1 MNVQIAKA
9 RQRMIADHPFYA
21 CLLYRLQLVED
32 AANTPTMATDGKSI
46 FFNPVWV
53 DSLTV
58 PEVAGVLAHEC
69 AHIGYGH
76 HLRKDGRDH
85 KLWNQACDYAINE
98 GLIKAG
104 FTLPDDGLFNPKYR
118 DWAAERIYSDIS
130 KPQQEE
136 DGEGGKGADGADP
149 SSDSSSDS
157 SSGQD
162 GNDDSS
168 QSDSGAPSQS
178 DSGVPWGE
186 VRDGV
191 DDDGELLDESGKAE
205 EQRSVAAAVNQAAQA
220 ERKAGQGSLGQ
231 ARDMID
237 SLKGES
243 IPWNEILRDALRDSV
258 VIDQTYAKPNRRLL
272 SRGLRLPSN
281 ITEPTGELVVA
292 VDTSCSLDDH
302 DLSVISHH
310 IDDIVADIKPTKVYV
325 IYCDFTINHVDEF
338 ERGDDIVLKMHGGGG
353 TAFNP
358 PFNWCEYN
366 DVNPNALVYF
376 TDGLADV
383 GPNAHYGEK
392 FSVPDYPVFW
402 LTNFTDPQFD
412 GCEQFGEIIK
422 I

>member
-21 CLLYRLQLVED
+21 CLLYRLRLVED

-46 FFNPVWV
+46 FFNPAWV
-53 DSLTV
+53 DKLTV

-85 KLWNQACDYAINE
+85 KMWNQACDYAINE

-118 DWAAERIYSDIS
+118 DWAAERIYVDIN
-130 KPQQEE
+130 KPQQDE
-136 DGEGGKGADGADP
+136 DEQDGKGAEGG
-149 SSDSSSDS
+149 DSSSDQGDS
-157 SSGQD
+157 SSDQSQD
-162 GNDDSS
+162 
-168 QSDSGAPSQS
+168 SDSDSEGAQA

-186 VRDGV
+186 VLDGV
-191 DDDGELLDESGKAE
+191 DEDGELLDESGKAE

-220 ERKAGQGSLGQ
+220 ERKAGKGSIGQ

-237 SLKGES
+237 SLKGDS
-243 IPWNEILRDALRDSV
+243 QPWNEILRDALRDSV
-258 VIDQTYAKPNRRLL
+258 VTDQTYARPNRRLL
-272 SRGLRLPSN
+272 SRGLVLPSN
-281 ITEPTGELVVA
+281 VTDPTGELVIA

-302 DLSVISHH
+302 ELSIISHH
-310 IDDIVADIKPTKVYV
+310 IDDIVDDIKPTKTYV
-325 IYCDFTINHVDEF
+325 VYCDFTINHVDEF
-338 ERGDDIVLKMHGGGG
+338 DRGDDIVLKMHGGGG

-358 PFNWCEYN
+358 PFNWCEHN
-366 DVNPNALVYF
+366 DVSPNALVYF
-376 TDGLADV
+376 TDGMAEV
-383 GPNAHYGEK
+383 GPSAYHGNE
-392 FSVPDYPVFW
+392 FTVPDYPVFW
-402 LTNFTDPQFD
+402 LSNYADPEFS
-412 GCEQFGEIIK
+412 GCEEFGEIIK

>member
-46 FFNPVWV
+46 FFNPAWV

-104 FTLPDDGLFNPKYR
+104 FTLPDDGLFNRKYR

-130 KPQQEE
+130 KPQQDE
-136 DGEGGKGADGADP
+136 DEQDGKGADGAD
-149 SSDSSSDS
+149 SSSDQS
-157 SSGQD
+157 QD
-162 GNDDSS
+162 GEGDSDS
-168 QSDSGAPSQS
+168 EGPQSDSGAPSQS

-191 DDDGELLDESGKAE
+191 DEDGELLDESGKAE

-237 SLKGES
+237 SLKGDS
-243 IPWNEILRDALRDSV
+243 QPWNEILRDALRDSV
-258 VIDQTYAKPNRRLL
+258 VTDQTYSRPNRRLL
-272 SRGLRLPSN
+272 SRGLVLPSN
-281 ITEPTGELVVA
+281 VTEPTGELVVA

-302 DLSVISHH
+302 ELSIISHH

-325 IYCDFTINHVDEF
+325 VYCDFTINHVDEF
-338 ERGDDIVLKMHGGGG
+338 DRGDDIVLKMHGGGG

-358 PFNWCEYN
+358 PFNWCEHN

-383 GPNAHYGEK
+383 GPNAYYGEK

>member
-46 FFNPVWV
+46 FFNPAWV

-104 FTLPDDGLFNPKYR
+104 FTLPDDGLFNRKYR

-130 KPQQEE
+130 KPQQDE
-136 DGEGGKGADGADP
+136 DEQGGKGADGAD
-149 SSDSSSDS
+149 SSSDQS
-157 SSGQD
+157 QD
-162 GNDDSS
+162 GEGD
-168 QSDSGAPSQS
+168 SDSEGPQA

-191 DDDGELLDESGKAE
+191 DEDGELLDESGKAE

-237 SLKGES
+237 SLKGDS
-243 IPWNEILRDALRDSV
+243 QPWNEILRDALRDSV
-258 VIDQTYAKPNRRLL
+258 VTDQTYSRPNRRLL
-272 SRGLRLPSN
+272 SRGLVLPSN
-281 ITEPTGELVVA
+281 VTEPTGELVVA

-302 DLSVISHH
+302 ELSIISHH

-358 PFNWCEYN
+358 PFNWCEHN
-366 DVNPNALVYF
+366 DVNPNALVY
-376 TDGLADV
+376 
-383 GPNAHYGEK
+383 
-392 FSVPDYPVFW
+392 
-402 LTNFTDPQFD
+402 FTDPQFD